1 MSNAGTEIIDAV
13 PCIGAIVD
21 ETGDIVRVNQAWRKF
36 GNENGLDSEYEILGT
51 NYLEVTRRADDPHSQ
66 HLLEK
71 LSKLLDRDLSSF
83 TAEYPCHSPQE
94 PRWFRI
100 HANAV
105 GDADD
110 RRVMVLHENITDERV
125 TRLLSEPVWNSLLTR
140 LETSQTTHL
149 PADVDLF
156 ETELGTVLRAAYDN
170 GISVEGVYSFR
181 NDFPYPDWEIII
193 DRVEKLSD

>member
-1 MSNAGTEIIDAV
+1 VSSAGTEIIDAV
-13 PCIGAIVD
+13 PHIGAIVD
-21 ETGDIVRVNQAWRKF
+21 ETGDIVRVNQAWRDF
-36 GNENGLDSEYEILGT
+36 GNENGLHSEYEILGT

-66 HLLEK
+66 HISEK
-71 LSKLLDRDLSSF
+71 LSELLDRDLSGF
-83 TAEYPCHSPQE
+83 TAEYPCHSPDE
-94 PRWFRI
+94 PRWFRM

-110 RRVMVLHENITDERV
+110 RRAVILHENITEEQV
-125 TRLLSEPVWNSLLTR
+125 ARLLSDPVWQSLLTR
-140 LETSQTTHL
+140 LETAQTTD
-149 PADVDLF
+149 PSADVDLF

-170 GISVEGVYSFR
+170 GISLEGVYSFR

>member
-1 MSNAGTEIIDAV
+1 MSSAGTEIIDAI
-13 PCIGAIVD
+13 PHIGAIVD
-21 ETGDIVRVNQAWRKF
+21 ETGDIVRVNQAWREF

-51 NYLEVTRRADDPHSQ
+51 NYLEVTRRAEDPHPQRLS
-66 HLLEK
+66 EK

-83 TAEYPCHSPQE
+83 TAEYPCHAPDE
-94 PRWFRI
+94 PRWFRM
-100 HANAV
+100 HANAF

-110 RRVMVLHENITDERV
+110 RRAVVLHENITEEQV
-125 TRLLSEPVWNSLLTR
+125 ARLLSDPVWDSLLTR
-140 LETSQTTHL
+140 LESAQNTDF
-149 PADVDLF
+149 PADVDLL

-181 NDFPYPDWEIII
+181 NDFPYPDWEIIV